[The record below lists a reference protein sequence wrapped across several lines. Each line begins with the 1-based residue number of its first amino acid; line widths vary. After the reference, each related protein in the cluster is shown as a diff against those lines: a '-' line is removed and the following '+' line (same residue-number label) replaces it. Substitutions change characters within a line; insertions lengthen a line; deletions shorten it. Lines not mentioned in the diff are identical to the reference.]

1 MANEKPAS
9 ILTNSQREYL
19 QGERD
24 PSNPREV
31 NRRIR
36 SRIEYGFH
44 DLMLLFEYLEQDEL
58 RKAFGS
64 NYAQPIAAHEE
75 VQDDT
80 REYTTAAY
88 VPHAL
93 AFIMRGLN
101 YGDEPVYPKLEEIG
115 EEQPAFE
122 AFTEAVER
130 GVQQYLKD
138 KKGYSSNV
146 DVSIELS
153 DVFPHDEFFEDEATG
168 DV

>member
-1 MANEKPAS
+1 MSDERPAS

-19 QGERD
+19 QDERD

-64 NYAQPIAAHEE
+64 NYAQHIDPHEE

-80 REYTTAAY
+80 REYATVAY

-130 GVQQYLKD
+130 GVRQYLED
-138 KKGYSSNV
+138 KQGCSANV
-146 DVSIELS
+146 DVNIELT
-153 DVFPHDEFFEDEATG
+153 DVLPHEEFFEDEAT
-168 DV
+168 DNK

>member
-1 MANEKPAS
+1 MGDEKPAS

-19 QGERD
+19 MGERE

-36 SRIEYGFH
+36 ERIESGLFDMY
-44 DLMLLFEYLEQDEL
+44 LLFEYLEQEEL
-58 RKAFGS
+58 RKVFGS
-64 NYAQPIAAHEE
+64 NFAEKITAHDE

-80 REYTTAAY
+80 RQYATAAY
-88 VPHAL
+88 VPNAI

-101 YGDEPVYPKLEEIG
+101 YGDEPVYPKLEEID

-122 AFTEAVER
+122 EFTEAVEH
-130 GVQQYLKD
+130 GVRQYLED
-138 KKGYSSNV
+138 RKGYSANV

-153 DVFPHDEFFEDEATG
+153 DVYPHEEFFEDEPTG
-168 DV
+168 DE